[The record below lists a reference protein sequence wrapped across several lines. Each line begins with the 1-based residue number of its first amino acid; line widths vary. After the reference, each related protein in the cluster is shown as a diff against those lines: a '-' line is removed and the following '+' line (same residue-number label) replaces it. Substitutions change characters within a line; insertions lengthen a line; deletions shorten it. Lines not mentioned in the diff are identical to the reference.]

1 MSAETQFAVCQWEP
15 DTSDKGIGILS
26 DNGVTAM
33 EPGPS
38 FLLDHDQVTVRE
50 AGDRYRAAGIS
61 LYSCH
66 APFGGDDDL
75 SLLDEE
81 KRRHAVARHELAL
94 RRAALAGVSC
104 LVIHPSGRVEGD
116 SEQGHRLDQLCRSLE
131 TLVTAAQDAGV
142 KLALENMLPLHV
154 GSESDVVR
162 RVIDD
167 FDSPSLGVCFDSGHA
182 HLNEEGVGAA
192 FATLRERIITFHLQ
206 DNGGNRDVH
215 LQPPYGTTDWESL
228 ARDFRTLDFP
238 HPVSV
243 EARPWH
249 GASWRVLLREMKAL
263 FSVGRLVIPLGDTT
277 VRALCTQC
285 GRYCFGTAQNW
296 FCACD

>member
-1 MSAETQFAVCQWEP
+1 MSAEIQFAVSQWVP
-15 DTSDKGIGILS
+15 DISDKASKVLH

-38 FLLDHDQVTVRE
+38 FLLDHDEVTVRE

-75 SLLDEE
+75 SLLEEE
-81 KRRHAVARHELAL
+81 KREHAVGRHQLAL

-104 LVIHPSGRVEGD
+104 LVIHPSGEVEDEG
-116 SEQGHRLDQLCRSLE
+116 EQSHRLDQLYRSLE
-131 TLVTAAQDAGV
+131 TLVKAAQDAGV
-142 KLALENMLPLHV
+142 RLALENMLPHHV
-154 GSESDVVR
+154 GSESDAIR
-162 RVIDD
+162 RIVDD
-167 FDSPSLGVCFDSGHA
+167 FDSPFLGVCFDSGHA
-182 HLNEEGVGAA
+182 HLNEEGVRAA
-192 FATLRERIITFHLQ
+192 FANLRDRIITFHLQ

-215 LQPPYGTTDWESL
+215 LQPPYGTTDWEGL

-238 HPVSV
+238 HPVAV

-249 GASWRVLLREMKAL
+249 GAPWRVLLREMKAL
-263 FSVGRLVIPLGDTT
+263 FSEGRLTIPLGDST
-277 VRALCTQC
+277 VKVVCTQC
-285 GRYCFGTAQNW
+285 GRYCFGTLEDW
-296 FCACD
+296 FCGCD